1 MAKKKRTRRRTPKTM
16 SLFDAAVAYGN
27 LTILTEGTFGTGPIG
42 FITGDYD
49 LMEVTSR
56 APSDSW
62 RTSQAL
68 STTVEGT
75 DQISMRDMLNEPSLA
90 FNQIQSNVKTNAVG
104 MTVNAIFFNAG
115 ARVLKRAIRQP
126 INQANRFIRPL
137 GLGVRI

>member
-1 MAKKKRTRRRTPKTM
+1 MAKKKKTRRKSPKTM
-16 SLFDAAVAYGN
+16 SLYDAAVAYGN

-49 LMEVTSR
+49 LMEKT
-56 APSDSW
+56 PTTGDSW
-62 RTSQAL
+62 HGTQTL
-68 STTVEGT
+68 TTTLEGT
-75 DQISMRDMLNEPSLA
+75 DQISMRDMLNEPALA
-90 FNQIQSNVKTNAVG
+90 FNQIQTNVKTNAVG

>member
-1 MAKKKRTRRRTPKTM
+1 MAKKKKTRRRTPKTM
-16 SLFDAAVAYGN
+16 SLYDAAVAWGN
-27 LTILTEGTFGTGPIG
+27 LTILTEGTVGSGPIG
-42 FITGDYD
+42 FITGEYD
-49 LMEVTSR
+49 IQS
-56 APSDSW
+56 
-62 RTSQAL
+62 
-68 STTVEGT
+68 STTTGWSTDLVGT
-75 DQISMRDMLNEPSLA
+75 TKISGNEQISMRDMLNEPSLA